1 MIKLIRF
8 LKPYK
13 KECMLGP
20 LFKLF
25 EAVLELI
32 LPTIMALIINNG
44 VANKDLN
51 YVLKMG
57 GLMVFMAIL
66 GYSSSLVC
74 QKFASVASQGVGTN
88 LRNEMF
94 EHITNLSDS
103 EIDKFNT
110 SSLINRI
117 TNDVNQ
123 LQGAVAMLIRLV
135 VRAPFIC
142 VGAII
147 MALILDAKL
156 SIILIATTPIFAV
169 ILYYFISR
177 TTPMYKIYQSKLDK
191 LTQRLREDLLGV
203 RVVRAF
209 NCIGYEKKRFNKLN
223 DNLTESALG
232 VSRVSALLNPLTQI
246 TMNFAIIILL
256 WVSSVQIRSGNLS
269 QGTIIAFINYITQI
283 LLASIV
289 VSNLVIL
296 FVKAE
301 ASAIR
306 INEVL
311 ETQTS
316 IKYPDKLNQNQKN
329 EKTIEF
335 KNVSFKY
342 NEDGDNALSDLN
354 VSIEKGSKI
363 GIIGGTGSGKTSF
376 INLIGRYYDVS
387 NGEVLVDGINV
398 KDYPLNQLRDKIGVA
413 AQKIELFSGT
423 ILDNI
428 KFANKFASLEEV
440 VLAAKAAQ
448 ADEFISK
455 LEKGYDTPVLRGGAN
470 FSGGQK
476 QRITIAR
483 ALLKRPEILILDDSS
498 SALDYA
504 TDANLQRDIREYSED
519 MTTIVVSQRISSIS
533 DCDKIIVFDDGIIDG
548 IGTHQELLDSS
559 TVYNQ
564 IYSSQNRE
572 A

>member
-13 KECMLGP
+13 KECMIGP

-57 GLMVFMAIL
+57 GLMLFMAIL

-110 SSLINRI
+110 SSLINRV

-123 LQGAVAMLIRLV
+123 IQGAVAMLIRLV

-156 SIILIATTPIFAV
+156 AIILIATTPIFAV

-223 DNLTESALG
+223 DNLTDSALG

-256 WVSSVQIRSGNLS
+256 WVSTVQIKSGNLS

-342 NEDGDNALSDLN
+342 NEDGDNALSDIN
-354 VSIEKGSKI
+354 MSIAKGSKI

-376 INLIGRYYDVS
+376 INLIGRYYDVN

-423 ILDNI
+423 IIDNI
-428 KFANKFASLEEV
+428 KFSNKFASLEEV

-519 MTTIVVSQRISSIS
+519 MTTIIVSQRISSIN

-548 IGTHQELLDSS
+548 IGTHEELLDSS

-572 A
+572 V

>member
-44 VANKDLN
+44 VQNKDLN

-57 GLMVFMAIL
+57 GLMLFMAIL

-110 SSLINRI
+110 SSLINRV

-147 MALILDAKL
+147 MAIILDAKL

-306 INEVL
+306 VNEVL
-311 ETQTS
+311 ETHTS

-335 KNVSFKY
+335 KSVSFKY

-376 INLIGRYYDVS
+376 INLIGRYYDVN

-413 AQKIELFSGT
+413 TQKIELFSGT

-519 MTTIVVSQRISSIS
+519 MTTIIVSQRISSIS

-548 IGTHQELLDSS
+548 IGTHKQLLDSS

-564 IYSSQNRE
+564 IYLSQNRE

>member
-13 KECMLGP
+13 KECMIGP

-57 GLMVFMAIL
+57 GLMLFMAIL

-110 SSLINRI
+110 SSLINRV

-123 LQGAVAMLIRLV
+123 IQGAVAMLIRLV

-142 VGAII
+142 IGAII

-223 DNLTESALG
+223 DNLTDSALG

-256 WVSSVQIRSGNLS
+256 WVSTVQIKSGNLS

-342 NEDGDNALSDLN
+342 NEDGDNALSDIN
-354 VSIEKGSKI
+354 MSIAKGSKI

-376 INLIGRYYDVS
+376 INLIGRYYDVN

-423 ILDNI
+423 IIDNI
-428 KFANKFASLEEV
+428 KFSNKFASLEEV

-519 MTTIVVSQRISSIS
+519 MTTIIVSQRISSIN

-548 IGTHQELLDSS
+548 IGTHEELLDSS
-559 TVYNQ
+559 AVYNQ

-572 A
+572 V

>member
-13 KECMLGP
+13 KECMIGP

-44 VANKDLN
+44 VQNKDLN

-57 GLMVFMAIL
+57 GLMLFMAIL

-110 SSLINRI
+110 SSLINRV

-123 LQGAVAMLIRLV
+123 IQGAVAMLIRLV

-142 VGAII
+142 IGAII

-223 DNLTESALG
+223 DNLTDSALG

-256 WVSSVQIRSGNLS
+256 WVSTVQIKSGNLS

-342 NEDGDNALSDLN
+342 NEDGDNALSDIN
-354 VSIEKGSKI
+354 MSIAKGSKI

-376 INLIGRYYDVS
+376 INLIGRYYDVN

-423 ILDNI
+423 IIDNI
-428 KFANKFASLEEV
+428 KFSNKFASLEEV

-519 MTTIVVSQRISSIS
+519 MTTIIVSQRISSIN

-548 IGTHQELLDSS
+548 IGTHEELLDSS
-559 TVYNQ
+559 AVYNQ

-572 A
+572 V